1 MKKVVGGGALL
12 IIFGV
17 ALLFF
22 SSCEKDHGPVVYLNP
37 LDSGQASWPPVPHN
51 LLVSVGDRTVHLN
64 WELSDTTVVK
74 RYRIARRDSL
84 DGDFTI
90 IDSTTT
96 RSYVDRGLRNGRTY
110 RYRVCVVVEYGFIG
124 QYSQE
129 IAATPNGFTIAIN
142 DGEKYTT
149 STSVTLKVFAPGG
162 AGFMML
168 ANDSLFAEASWEP
181 FATNKSW
188 HLTSGDGQK
197 RVFLKVRDLDD
208 NETSGF
214 HWDSIL
220 LDTRASINAL
230 VFSPADTVL
239 SPGDLIHFSVET
251 GEAQGQAEIDIG
263 NVVLGK
269 QLFDDGTHG
278 DQFAEDGTYELS
290 FVVPSGLEVVEA
302 SVKARF
308 TDEAGNASEE
318 MTSVKTLTIQKAPE
332 PVTLV
337 LASVQ
342 LSPDDSTTA
351 QIELKWTRSQ
361 ETDFDHYIVYR
372 DLSSPVD
379 ASSTPV
385 ELFNDI
391 QITTVTDARLDLS
404 THYFYSI
411 FVYDQG
417 TLCTGSNE
425 VDAITPSGP

>member
-1 MKKVVGGGALL
+1 M
-12 IIFGV
+12 

-22 SSCEKDHGPVVYLNP
+22 SNCEKDHGPVIYLNP

-51 LLVSVGDRTVHLN
+51 LSIGVGDRTVHLS

-74 RYRIARRDSL
+74 WYRIARKDSI
-84 DGDFTI
+84 DGDFAI

-96 RSYVDRGLRNGRTY
+96 KSYVDRGLRNGRTY
-110 RYRVCVVVEYGFIG
+110 RYRVCVVVNHGFIG

-142 DGEKYTT
+142 DGDKYTT
-149 STSVTLKVFAPGG
+149 STSVTLNVSAPGG
-162 AGFMML
+162 ARYMLL
-168 ANDSLFAEASWEP
+168 ANDSLFTEASWEP
-181 FATNKSW
+181 FAPNKSW
-188 HLTSGDGQK
+188 HLTSVDGQK
-197 RVFLKVRDLDD
+197 WVYLKVRDLDD

-220 LDTRASINAL
+220 LDTRASINDL
-230 VFSPADTVL
+230 VFSPTDTVL

-251 GEAQGQAEIDIG
+251 GETQGRAEIDIG
-263 NVVLGK
+263 NVVTGM

-278 DQFAEDGTYELS
+278 DQFAEDGTYELN
-290 FVVPSGLEVVEA
+290 FVVPSGLEVIEA

-308 TDEAGNASEE
+308 RDEAGNNSEE
-318 MTSVKTLTIQKAPE
+318 RTSVKTLTIQKAPE

-337 LASVQ
+337 IASVQ

-361 ETDFDHYIVYR
+361 EADFDHYIVYR

-379 ASSTPV
+379 ISSNPI

-391 QITTVTDARLDLS
+391 QTTSLTDSRLDLS

-417 TLCTGSNE
+417 SLCAGSNE